1 MNTNAWAE
9 YLAHRKQEG
18 ISVVIPS
25 NDHDNWQRLLKDG
38 LIPSDLM
45 VRFSITSNVVLDD
58 TRQHLVVLEPGTPFD
73 RLWTIQGRPTNTQYL
88 PPGTVL
94 LGGPLVVGTSHG
106 DLYFPTHTASC
117 TVASTENGTVA
128 TVTVSRLT

>member
-1 MNTNAWAE
+1 MNPNAWAE

-25 NDHDNWQRLLKDG
+25 NDHDNWKKLLQDG

-45 VRFSITSNVVLDD
+45 VRFSVTSNVILDD
-58 TRQHLVVLEPGTPFD
+58 TWQHLVVLEPGTPFD
-73 RLWTIQGRPTNTQYL
+73 RLWTIQGRPIGTHYL

-94 LGGPLVVGTSHG
+94 IGGPLVVGTSHG

-117 TVASTENGTVA
+117 TVAASQGNSVA
-128 TVTVSRLT
+128 SVTVSRLT